1 MMEWEKKVAGL
12 EVLSVRIFKRLAAV
26 KLIWTTVNLIGP
38 KVKMIAKIFTS
49 FRWIELELT

>member
-38 KVKMIAKIFTS
+38 KVKMIAKIITS